1 MASVFISSPAEVV
14 VIDSRTRSG
23 TITLPGTN
31 AIPNRTITFKDQYGT
46 FSNSTLTLSTQI
58 GERFEDGTTSKIFSN
73 AYTYLNLYATSS
85 IWMLL
90 NATNTVSQTISSL
103 TVNQLTFG
111 TGAGW
116 VQFGPV
122 QASIVSSIQV
132 NANDGYINNLYVGI
146 QSTVNDIMFYGLLG
160 NYNNTVLAEI
170 STGAGTQ
177 ELLVFK
183 GSSTSDRVRIQTT
196 GTFVVETGVS
206 ARLFN
211 SNTTATLAN
220 ATPAFIINTS
230 SNVGIQTSNP
240 GATLDVAGTGRF
252 ITLSSQQLFVSSIN
266 GGGVIDTTAVQ
277 STVRGLGTSGYVS
290 TLSLFSSISGAL
302 SSFSTVLGTTTGGGI
317 TTANLQS
324 TVQGLGTSGY
334 VSTLSLVS
342 SINEAL
348 SSFSTALG
356 PLTGGGGGGPISF
369 LSSFW
374 VSTGFATVSSLNLI
388 DPFLQ
393 AQNFLTVS
401 SGVLLLNGAAI
412 SGGGGGGAGVS
423 QIVAGS
429 NITISPV
436 GGTGIV
442 TVNATGNIT
451 TANVQSTV
459 QGLGA
464 SGYVSTLSLFS
475 SISGALSSFST
486 ALGPVSGS
494 GLTSAA
500 LSSFSTSI
508 GTSFYSA
515 STSVSSLAVS
525 NFTGFQGTVSTLT
538 ASTITLGASLGWLQ
552 TGPIQTVALSTTQ
565 INSEIIYTN
574 NLNLGGQSSFTDIMF
589 YGLLGNYN
597 NTVIAEQSTGAGTQ
611 ELLFF
616 KGSSTSDRVRIQTTG
631 TFVVETG
638 VSARLFNSNTTATL
652 ANATPAFIINTSSNV
667 GIQTSNPGA
676 TLDVAGTG
684 RFITLS
690 TLQLFVSSI
699 NGGSPSGGGG
709 GDITTANLLS
719 TVEGLGT
726 AGYVSTLSLVSS
738 IDGALSSFSTA
749 LGEVGSGGAGGPI
762 PFLSSFQV
770 STGFATVSSLNLIDP
785 FLQAEN
791 YLTVSSGVLLLNG
804 AGIVGGA
811 GGAGVSQIIAGSN
824 ITITP
829 PGGTGVVTIN
839 ATGGGGGI
847 ANIPDNLS
855 TFAIFTSSLLASTIQ
870 SITLSAEAILTSSLT
885 TQALEASTVL
895 LSTISTNE
903 INFAGFGYLL
913 MPDIYPNTV
922 YTSTVLTSNILVGFS
937 TVISPIQFY
946 GFGSYSNTV
955 IAELSTGSN
964 TQELIMFRGSNATDR
979 IRMQTTGNIVFESGV
994 SARIWPTVASNATP
1008 AMIINT
1014 SSNVG
1019 IQTATPG
1026 AALDVAGQARA
1037 ISISS
1042 QQGFMSSLTGIT
1054 VSSLQLF
1061 TSSINGGIIFSL
1073 PNLQSTVSGLG
1084 TAGYIS
1090 SSQLFSSIE
1099 GLGSEGYIS
1108 STQLASTVEGLGSSR
1123 YVSTLSLF
1131 SAINGSIS
1139 SFSTSLGGAGGGG
1152 GPILF
1157 LSSFFASTGFTTVS
1171 SLNLIDP
1178 FLQLENYLTV
1188 SSGVLLLNGTGIV
1201 GGAGGAGVSQIVAGT
1216 AISISP
1222 PGGTGIVTINGTGV
1236 NQLIAGSNITLTP
1249 AGGTGIVTIDATGG
1263 GGGIATLPDNLSSL
1277 TFSTGFVFSPL
1288 QVGNVSSQ
1296 SLIAFPGRDSLYN
1309 QTVIASQSTG
1319 EGTAELLFF
1328 QGSSISDDI
1337 RFQTTGDII
1346 FEPQVAPTVYPFTPM
1361 LGTPTMRLQSNF
1373 MDVAGQGRFQT
1384 MSSLTSFT
1392 GSIYVGV
1399 VFI

>member
-85 IWMLL
+85 IWTFL

-116 VQFGPV
+116 VQFGAL
-122 QASIVSSIQV
+122 QASVVSSIQV

-146 QSTVNDIMFYGLLG
+146 QSTLNDIMFYGLLG

-177 ELLVFK
+177 ELLMFK
-183 GSSTSDRVRIQTT
+183 GSSTSDRVRVQTT
-196 GTFVVETGVS
+196 GQFVVETGVS
-206 ARLFN
+206 ARLWN
-211 SNTTATLAN
+211 SNTTATQAN
-220 ATPAFIINTS
+220 AVPAFIINTS

-252 ITLSSQQLFVSSIN
+252 ITVSSQQLFVSSIN
-266 GGGVIDTTAVQ
+266 GA
-277 STVRGLGTSGYVS
+277 
-290 TLSLFSSISGAL
+290 TLL
-302 SSFSTVLGTTTGGGI
+302 
-317 TTANLQS
+317 TTAN
-324 TVQGLGTSGY
+324 
-334 VSTLSLVS
+334 
-342 SINEAL
+342 I
-348 SSFSTALG
+348 
-356 PLTGGGGGGPISF
+356 
-369 LSSFW
+369 
-374 VSTGFATVSSLNLI
+374 
-388 DPFLQ
+388 
-393 AQNFLTVS
+393 
-401 SGVLLLNGAAI
+401 
-412 SGGGGGGAGVS
+412 
-423 QIVAGS
+423 
-429 NITISPV
+429 
-436 GGTGIV
+436 
-442 TVNATGNIT
+442 
-451 TANVQSTV
+451 QSTV

-475 SISGALSSFST
+475 SINGALSSFSTAIGPVGSGSITTANLQSTVEGLGTVGYVSTLSLISAITDSLSSFST
-486 ALGPVSGS
+486 ALGP
-494 GLTSAA
+494 T
-500 LSSFSTSI
+500 
-508 GTSFYSA
+508 
-515 STSVSSLAVS
+515 
-525 NFTGFQGTVSTLT
+525 
-538 ASTITLGASLGWLQ
+538 
-552 TGPIQTVALSTTQ
+552 
-565 INSEIIYTN
+565 
-574 NLNLGGQSSFTDIMF
+574 
-589 YGLLGNYN
+589 
-597 NTVIAEQSTGAGTQ
+597 
-611 ELLFF
+611 
-616 KGSSTSDRVRIQTTG
+616 
-631 TFVVETG
+631 
-638 VSARLFNSNTTATL
+638 
-652 ANATPAFIINTSSNV
+652 
-667 GIQTSNPGA
+667 
-676 TLDVAGTG
+676 
-684 RFITLS
+684 
-690 TLQLFVSSI
+690 
-699 NGGSPSGGGG
+699 GGGG
-709 GDITTANLLS
+709 G
-719 TVEGLGT
+719 
-726 AGYVSTLSLVSS
+726 
-738 IDGALSSFSTA
+738 
-749 LGEVGSGGAGGPI
+749 GGPI
-762 PFLSSFQV
+762 SFLSSFGV

-785 FLQAEN
+785 FLFAEN
-791 YLTVSSGVLLLNG
+791 FLTVSSGVLLLNG

-811 GGAGVSQIIAGSN
+811 GGAGVSQIVAGSN

-829 PGGTGVVTIN
+829 PGGTGIVTID

-855 TFAIFTSSLLASTIQ
+855 TFAIFTSSFLASTIQ
-870 SITLSAEAILTSSLT
+870 SITLSTQAITTSSIT
-885 TQALEASTVL
+885 TQTFQASTVL

-937 TVISPIQFY
+937 TVVSPIQFY

-979 IRMQTTGNIVFESGV
+979 IRMQTTGNIVFETGV
-994 SARIWPTVASNATP
+994 SARVWPTVSSNATP

-1019 IQTATPG
+1019 IQTASPG
-1026 AALDVAGQARA
+1026 AALDVAGQVRA

-1042 QQGFMSSLTGIT
+1042 QQGLLSSMTAFSMSSF
-1054 VSSLQLF
+1054 QLF
-1061 TSSINGGIIFSL
+1061 ASSINGGIIFTL

-1090 SSQLFSSIE
+1090 SAQLFSSID
-1099 GLGSEGYIS
+1099 GLGSEGYVS
-1108 STQLASTVEGLGSSR
+1108 STQLASTVAGLGTSG
-1123 YVSTLSLF
+1123 YVSTLSLI

-1157 LSSFFASTGFTTVS
+1157 LSSFWASTGFTSVS

-1178 FLQLENYLTV
+1178 YLQLQNYLTV
-1188 SSGVLLLNGTGIV
+1188 SSGVLLLNGSGIV

-1222 PGGTGIVTINGTGV
+1222 PGGTGIVTINGAGV

-1263 GGGIATLPDNLSSL
+1263 GGGIGSIPDNLSSL

-1296 SLIAFPGRDSLYN
+1296 SLIAFPGRDIRYN
-1309 QTVIASQSTG
+1309 QTVIAAQSTG

-1361 LGTPTMRLQSNF
+1361 IPTPTMRLQSNF

-1384 MSSLTSFT
+1384 MSSLNSYA